1 MVINVALSK
10 WAVCKWVGIDLATR
24 IAPALVAVSREQAH
38 AGERRRGSG
47 LWCHLR
53 DAVALAASGGV
64 SHADAHTRSEGQV
77 FFPV

>member
-10 WAVCKWVGIDLATR
+10 WAVCKGVGIDLAAR

-47 LWCHLR
+47 LGATCAMLWRLQ
-53 DAVALAASGGV
+53 LQAA
-64 SHADAHTRSEGQV
+64 
-77 FFPV
+77 